1 MSETSAS
8 TEANEGTLLAVKAE
22 LASALHQK
30 AVLEASTNF
39 YVFVKM
45 LANLMLDGNDYRDG
59 KHIESIAATLEDV
72 EEGSLDRLMM
82 MLPPGSMKS
91 ILLMLFTAWCLG
103 RNPSWRVMWI
113 SHTGDKAQDCSR
125 RIRDLIET
133 SEYLEIFPFVRLRDD
148 LRGVTEWKLVSGGS
162 FLPKGAGQSLAG
174 YRFNLGIL
182 DDPLSEQTAK
192 SDNDRS
198 KINAWYYPGFR
209 SRKLPDS
216 RIILVNTRW
225 HVNDLSGFL
234 LDKAA
239 RNSRVDQWEVIS
251 IPAIL
256 DKTASE
262 YLMLPEGQSYWPQ
275 YITMDDLI
283 KTREGSTRSDWAALY
298 LQSPVGDEG
307 NIFNKDDFQDWEED
321 DPPECD
327 EIIQTLDTAF
337 STKVTADYSVI
348 QTWGIFH
355 ITLVDEQGY
364 EYEEPNAILLNQVR
378 GRWSYPEL
386 RRQAREQ
393 YEAFRPDRIIVEQ
406 KASGQS
412 LIQDL
417 RLNNLPVLPFQPDR
431 DKVSRAHAV
440 TGMIER
446 GRVWLPLTKKYAAEL
461 LQEALEFPKG
471 AHDDS
476 VDTMVMALLYLRRR
490 YELAQESVT
499 KSERPSY
506 KAPVR
511 SYWKGAVNVRKY
523 A

>member
-8 TEANEGTLLAVKAE
+8 TNPDALLQVKAQ
-22 LASALHQK
+22 LAEALHQK
-30 AVLEASTNF
+30 ALIEAADNF
-39 YVFVKM
+39 YIFAKM
-45 LANLMLDGNDYRDG
+45 LAPFMLDGNSYRDG
-59 KHIESIAATLEDV
+59 RHIQAIAATLEDV
-72 EEGSLDRLMM
+72 EDGSLDRLMM

-91 ILLMLFTAWCLG
+91 VLLMLFVAWCLG
-103 RNPSWRVMWI
+103 RNPTWRVMWI

-125 RIRDLIET
+125 RIRDLIRT
-133 SEYLEIFPFVRLRDD
+133 TEYLDIFPAIRIRDD
-148 LRGVTEWKLVSGGS
+148 VSGVTEWKLTTGGS

-192 SDNDRS
+192 SDNDRE
-198 KINAWYYPGFR
+198 KINNWYYPGFR

-225 HVNDLSGFL
+225 HVRDLSGFL

-256 DKTASE
+256 DKASSE
-262 YLMLPEGQSYWPQ
+262 YLMLPEGESYWPE
-275 YITMDDLI
+275 YITMEDLI
-283 KTREGSTRSDWAALY
+283 RTREGSTRSDWAALY
-298 LQSPVGDEG
+298 LQSPTGDEG
-307 NIFNKDDFQDWEED
+307 NIFNKDDFMDWEYD

-327 EIIQTLDTAF
+327 EVIQTLDTAF
-337 STKVTADYSVI
+337 STKSTADYSVI

-355 ITLVDEQGY
+355 QTFTNDDGTEVL
-364 EYEEPNAILLNQVR
+364 EPNAILLNQVR
-378 GRWSYPEL
+378 GRWTYPQL
-386 RRQAREQ
+386 RNIAKEQ
-393 YEAFRPDRIIVEQ
+393 YLTFKPDRILVEN

-412 LIQDL
+412 LIQDMK
-417 RLNNLPVLPFQPDR
+417 LNKLPVLPFQPDR

-440 TGMIER
+440 SGIIER
-446 GRVWLPLTKKYAAEL
+446 QRVWMPLTKKYAAEL

-476 VDTMVMALLYLRRR
+476 VDAMVMALLYLRRR
-490 YELAQESVT
+490 YELTQETVSGQP
-499 KSERPSY
+499 ERY
-506 KAPVR
+506 RAPVR
-511 SYWKGAVNVRKY
+511 SYWKGAVSYGRH
-523 A
+523 

>member
-91 ILLMLFTAWCLG
+91 VLLMLFTAWCLG

-234 LDKAA
+234 LDKAS

>member
-91 ILLMLFTAWCLG
+91 VLLMLFTAWCLG

-327 EIIQTLDTAF
+327 EVIQTLDTAF